1 MDKESLIKQFTS
13 KKAKDYTY
21 AIIFFLI
28 FSFFIFF
35 VIRPNLVN
43 VFSLQ
48 EELGKLQ
55 IMDTGYENVIKKI
68 INIQTFLE
76 TNRSDLYLLDQAVSS
91 TPQINKLVQDI
102 ETAASAS
109 GIIVTQINISKID
122 LKYKT
127 VRTKKN
133 ILTVNIA
140 THAGFGEAREFVDN
154 LITERRLKTL
164 KSITLDRSE
173 KSASS
178 SAELDIK
185 IDLEGYYLWKELK
198 Y

>member
-1 MDKESLIKQFTS
+1 M
-13 KKAKDYTY
+13 
-21 AIIFFLI
+21 
-28 FSFFIFF
+28 
-35 VIRPNLVN
+35 VN

-102 ETAASAS
+102 EVAASAS

-122 LKYKT
+122 LKDKT
-127 VRTKKN
+127 VRTKR
-133 ILTVNIA
+133 IFL
-140 THAGFGEAREFVDN
+140 R
-154 LITERRLKTL
+154 
-164 KSITLDRSE
+164 
-173 KSASS
+173 
-178 SAELDIK
+178 
-185 IDLEGYYLWKELK
+185 
-198 Y
+198 